1 MWPHT
6 DGSMSLTLGAIPV
19 RMQKIVVY
27 GFVVLSLANP
37 VSGFPQTRTTISSP
51 PQAAAAMRHEQ
62 TLNLKRRIAVG
73 EQPYGLAFDGQ
84 NIWAANH
91 TGSSV
96 TKVRV
101 SDGAILGTFA
111 VGRGPYGV
119 AFDGTNIWATS
130 NVENTVTKL
139 RASDGKNLGTF
150 GVGKGPW
157 WLCSDGS
164 NIWVANGDG
173 SVTKLR
179 ADDGQQLGTYRV
191 GKGAIAVAFD
201 GNYAA
206 LN

>member
-1 MWPHT
+1 MVRLLRWRTFCLWPESY
-6 DGSMSLTLGAIPV
+6 D
-19 RMQKIVVY
+19 
-27 GFVVLSLANP
+27 
-37 VSGFPQTRTTISSP
+37 
-51 PQAAAAMRHEQ
+51 
-62 TLNLKRRIAVG
+62 
-73 EQPYGLAFDGQ
+73 
-84 NIWAANH
+84 
-91 TGSSV
+91 
-96 TKVRV
+96 
-101 SDGAILGTFA
+101 
-111 VGRGPYGV
+111 V